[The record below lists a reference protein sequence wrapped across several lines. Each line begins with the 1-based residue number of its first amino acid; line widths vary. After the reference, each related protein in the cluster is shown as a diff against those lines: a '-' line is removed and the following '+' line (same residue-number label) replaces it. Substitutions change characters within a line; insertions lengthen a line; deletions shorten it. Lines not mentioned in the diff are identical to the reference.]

1 MLAKAKNCC
10 EHKQNLHKEEISL
23 DEMCEEDD
31 FILDVM
37 IFVRGLN
44 LNTKNR

>member
-1 MLAKAKNCC
+1 MLAKAKKSC

-23 DEMCEEDD
+23 GVVCDDD

-37 IFVRGLN
+37 IFVREG
-44 LNTKNR
+44 

>member
-23 DEMCEEDD
+23 GEMCEDD